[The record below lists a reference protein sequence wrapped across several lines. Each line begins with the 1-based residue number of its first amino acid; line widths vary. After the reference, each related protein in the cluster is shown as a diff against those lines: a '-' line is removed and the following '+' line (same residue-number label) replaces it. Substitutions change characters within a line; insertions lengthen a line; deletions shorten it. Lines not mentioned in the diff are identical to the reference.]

1 MKRRFTTG
9 RGSAV
14 SGLQPSSIGLS
25 LRLGR
30 RFMRSRS
37 LAVSTWLMAAVSAMV
52 VALFIVMSAFTLSID
67 QLNEREFGRFHF
79 ASNLAKVLE
88 FTPMR
93 SLKPQDASL
102 ATKIEAAALAGGAT
116 NPMVTLIS
124 LSVEPAQVDPP
135 HTRYLE
141 ADWSRNPFPD
151 RYILLS
157 GHWPEQPGEVV
168 LAHTENGSLAA
179 SGEWLPVLAG
189 HERFFVVGIADNR
202 YIDDHEILAAP
213 GTYAGIGEA
222 ALRSFPHLGA
232 YATLYWEGSQ
242 RQPVIDAVSASLVQ
256 ELGLSP
262 DEVAPIVAE
271 FTRDRTEQ
279 RVESPWIDWTP
290 SSYAV
295 PSLLLP
301 FLASLAIFG
310 LGQRRLRRSQ
320 GLLVAM
326 GLQPAHAARALGL
339 AVTGWLLAALVGGVG
354 AGLLIGIAGRL
365 IITQFHLWAQPLSPL
380 PNLTDPVVRL
390 AASAVVAC
398 VVGTVL
404 LRFAVANE
412 HQPQTPAFQEGQ
424 PSTPGH
430 RRLGTRVRHGIAVL
444 AACASIFL
452 VSRLD
457 EAPEAM
463 VLAGTMAVTVLLLVP
478 EVMGWAVRR
487 LPRTDP
493 RLRLTR
499 QQLLHDRTR
508 GAIAVAV
515 LAAVLGLPLGYLALF
530 DTMIKTAES
539 GLIPRVTPHQVL
551 VGASGSEFAPPPAE
565 VLAVVEGQLGA
576 THPTVQLRY
585 LHDAQDGFIHIKG
598 TLMGAILALDTPDD
612 VSRLIEHSLTEAERA
627 ALVEGGLLVW
637 DGRESGERVLVTGI
651 ETGLEEEARLPAT
664 AVRIPPA
671 WKRSIHGVLLT
682 DTAKQLK
689 LPVKDGGVVF
699 TGVSDSEAREAR
711 RMVLD
716 AGLDPYHVTIYEPP
730 EVYVPEA
737 LFAAAAGLMLIVLLC
752 SIAVARAQVL
762 TLRRYLGTLIAIG
775 LTPGWAR
782 QAVLVQIMFFVA
794 VSIVVALVLAIPPVV
809 IATVSLSGFVL
820 SIPWRVIG
828 LVIAAFSLAVL
839 IASVLSSRQIRPSD
853 RVAL

>member
-1 MKRRFTTG
+1 
-9 RGSAV
+9 
-14 SGLQPSSIGLS
+14 
-25 LRLGR
+25 
-30 RFMRSRS
+30 MRSRS

-52 VALFIVMSAFTLSID
+52 VALFIVMSSFALSID
-67 QLNEREFGRFHF
+67 QRIERDLGRFHF
-79 ASNLAKVLE
+79 ASNLGSVMNL
-88 FTPMR
+88 TP
-93 SLKPQDASL
+93 QNASL
-102 ATKIEAAALAGGAT
+102 TTEIEAVALAGGAT
-116 NPMVTLIS
+116 NPLVTLTS

-135 HTRYLE
+135 ITWYTE
-141 ADWSRNPFPD
+141 ADWARNPFPD
-151 RYILLS
+151 RYTLLS
-157 GHWPEQPGEVV
+157 GHWPERPGEVV

-179 SGEWLPVLAG
+179 TGEGLPVLAG
-189 HERFFVVGIADNR
+189 HERFVVTGIADDR
-202 YIDDHEILAAP
+202 YGDYQEILAAP
-213 GTYAGIGEA
+213 GTFAGIGEA

-232 YATLYWEGSQ
+232 FATLYWEGSQ
-242 RQPVIDAVSASLVQ
+242 RQPVIDAVSASLAQ
-256 ELGLSP
+256 ELGRSP
-262 DEVAPIVAE
+262 DEVALIIAE
-271 FTRDRTEQ
+271 FTYDRT
-279 RVESPWIDWTP
+279 RPGVESKSWIDWIP

-326 GLQPAHAARALGL
+326 GLQPAHAATALGL
-339 AVTGWLLAALVGGVG
+339 AVTGWLLTALVGGVG

-365 IITQFHLWAQPLSPL
+365 IITQLHLWSQPLSPL

-398 VVGTVL
+398 VAGTVL
-404 LRFAVANE
+404 LRFAVANG
-412 HQPQTPAFQEGQ
+412 HQPQAPTPQEGQ

-430 RRLGTRVRHGIAVL
+430 RRLGTHVRHGVAVL
-444 AACASIFL
+444 AACVAIFQ

-457 EAPEAM
+457 TPPEAM
-463 VLAGTMAVTVLLLVP
+463 VLAATIAVTVLLLVP
-478 EVMGWAVRR
+478 EVVGWAVRR

-499 QQLLHDRTR
+499 QQLMHDRTR
-508 GAIAVAV
+508 GTIAVAV
-515 LAAVLGLPLGYLALF
+515 LAAMLGLPLGYLALF

-551 VGASGSEFAPPPAE
+551 VGASGSEFAPPPTE

-576 THPTVQLRY
+576 SHPAVQLRY
-585 LHDAQDGFIHIKG
+585 LKDEQNGSIHIKE
-598 TLMGAILALDTPDD
+598 TLMGAILALDTPED
-612 VSRLIEHSLTEAERA
+612 VSRLIEQHLTEAERA

-664 AVRIPPA
+664 AVRVHPA
-671 WKRSIHGVLLT
+671 WKGGVHGGIHGVLLT

-689 LPVKDGGVVF
+689 LPVKDGGLVF
-699 TGVSDSEAREAR
+699 TEVSDSEAREAR

-716 AGLDPYHVTIYEPP
+716 AGLDPRQVAIYDPP
-730 EVYVPEA
+730 ELYVPEA

-775 LTPGWAR
+775 LTPAWAR

-809 IATVSLSGFVL
+809 IAAKTLPDFVL
-820 SIPWRVIG
+820 SIPWQMIG

-839 IASVLSSRQIRPSD
+839 IASVLSSRQIRASD
-853 RVAL
+853 RGAL